1 MKTIRIQIAK
11 FTGCRKG
18 IDKHMSTLV
27 GYEDLPQEIN
37 EQINKV
43 IHVWKEQV
51 SDKLIGVYL
60 HGSISLEAF
69 HPESGDIDILVV
81 VKDSLTVEEKLSIA
95 KDIIEIDGKP
105 RPIEI
110 SAIKEKDAKNWKTP
124 GNCVFHYSDF

>member
-1 MKTIRIQIAK
+1 
-11 FTGCRKG
+11 
-18 IDKHMSTLV
+18 MSTLV
-27 GYEDLPQEIN
+27 GYKDLPQEIN

-110 SAIKEKDAKNWKTP
+110 SAIK
-124 GNCVFHYSDF
+124 